1 VVASLPGPKVTD
13 IGSTARIIS
22 SSLTAV
28 DLHGL
33 TRLELGFAVLM
44 VAGAAGLILGL
55 GLAERRR
62 TFAILSALGAKN
74 HPLAAFLWSE
84 GVLALV
90 SGPLVGLVTGFGLA
104 EMLVKVL
111 TGVFDPPPEF
121 LSMPLGLSDRADR
134 GCGHFRGPR
143 GDRSAKS
150 RAYTGSR
157 GAARS
162 LAPRA

>member
-33 TRLELGFAVLM
+33 TRLQLGFAVLM

-111 TGVFDPPPEF
+111 TGVFDPPSEF
-121 LSMPLGLSDRADR
+121 LSTPWVYLIGLIAAAAISAGLAVIGVQRAVHKLVVEALRD
-134 GCGHFRGPR
+134 
-143 GDRSAKS
+143 
-150 RAYTGSR
+150 
-157 GAARS
+157 
-162 LAPRA
+162 L